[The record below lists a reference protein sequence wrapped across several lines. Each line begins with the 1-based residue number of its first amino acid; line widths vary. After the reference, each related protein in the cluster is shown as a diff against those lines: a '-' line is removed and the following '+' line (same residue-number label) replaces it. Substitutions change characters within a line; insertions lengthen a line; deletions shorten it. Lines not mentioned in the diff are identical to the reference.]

1 MIANVHKKLNMNLWS
16 PDAFNAEFGHVKHD
30 IVNTKTGK
38 IIPNTSL
45 KHFWDG
51 FENLNVRLTDE
62 HGMPMLLKLKD
73 WPPDQDICHYL
84 PSRFEDLMNCIPL
97 PEYTR
102 RAGRFN
108 LASFMPDYFVKPDLG
123 IYSAPQFGN
132 LAIFLS
138 LRFYV
143 NFFL

>member
-1 MIANVHKKLNMNLWS
+1 MNLWS